1 MVAKLDSSLVDYQAV
16 KTEESYKQY
25 KESFLIQNIQI
36 KEIEKVEE
44 EFSEAKVEQKS
55 EAPSVNV
62 INLAGNLGKGLM

>member
-25 KESFLIQNIQI
+25 KESFLIENIQI